1 MVRPLPN
8 FLIIGAQKSGTTSLY
23 EYLRRHPD
31 IFMSFPMKEP
41 GLFLGTRGA
50 RMLWAHK
57 GIDVPSLHDLL
68 DQHMLRGHRGERLF
82 GEASTHYTISER
94 SVRWRVPQ
102 RIRRINPEM
111 RFFYILR
118 EPLGRIVSNYLHVR
132 RMGRTTLGLADFL
145 DHQEGKAALR
155 TSMYAWQLG
164 NYLRHFRRE
173 QFCVLIFEEFIRTPE
188 REMRKVYSH
197 LGLEP
202 VVSVDGYRPFNV
214 SHNRHTVY
222 EEELRLGDHQ
232 VSLLRERLSPDTERL
247 FELLGRRVDVWD
259 APLGAD
265 IGLDRKYRRD

>member
-1 MVRPLPN
+1 
-8 FLIIGAQKSGTTSLY
+8 
-23 EYLRRHPD
+23 
-31 IFMSFPMKEP
+31 
-41 GLFLGTRGA
+41 
-50 RMLWAHK
+50 
-57 GIDVPSLHDLL
+57 
-68 DQHMLRGHRGERLF
+68 
-82 GEASTHYTISER
+82 
-94 SVRWRVPQ
+94 
-102 RIRRINPEM
+102 M